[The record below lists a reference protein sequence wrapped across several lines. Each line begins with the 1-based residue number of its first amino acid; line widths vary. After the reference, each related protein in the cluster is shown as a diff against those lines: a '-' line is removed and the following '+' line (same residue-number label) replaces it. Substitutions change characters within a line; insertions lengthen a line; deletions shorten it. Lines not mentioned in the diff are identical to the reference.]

1 MIRSE
6 ITGTT
11 FVHAREGQ
19 YGTMYSLQLSK
30 KNKDDQWEN
39 GYINAQFKK
48 DVVVPNGS
56 KINITS
62 GWLTFYKAKEDNRT
76 VVQIFVN
83 EFEILEEG
91 TPKETS
97 DSFKTTENPNDLSF

>member
-1 MIRSE
+1 MVKSE

-19 YGTMYSLQLSK
+19 YGVMYSVQLSK

-48 DVVVPNGS
+48 DAEVPDGA
-56 KINITS
+56 KIDIKS
-62 GWLTFYKAKEDNRT
+62 GRLSFYKTKDNKYAHYLF
-76 VVQIFVN
+76 IN
-83 EFEILEEG
+83 EFEILEYASVRTEDMQVVDK
-91 TPKETS
+91 PS
-97 DSFKTTENPNDLSF
+97 DLPF